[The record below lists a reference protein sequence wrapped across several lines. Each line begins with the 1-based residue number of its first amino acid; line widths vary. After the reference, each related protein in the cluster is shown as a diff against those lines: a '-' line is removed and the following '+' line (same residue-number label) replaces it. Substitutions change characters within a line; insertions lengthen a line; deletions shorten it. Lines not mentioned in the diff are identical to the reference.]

1 MPATS
6 DVAKPF
12 VLVAIEPVDGWTS
25 LSQAR
30 GYCLRT
36 LKEVMPNGSREPRAG
51 EVPISFERRYGDA
64 IGVIPLS
71 SRRRLRNDT
80 RTNSILLKEKPR
92 KVVGCFPQSFSPRAP
107 RRIRRSVL

>member
-1 MPATS
+1 MA
-6 DVAKPF
+6 VASHARAKSQSR
-12 VLVAIEPVDGWTS
+12 LSVDT
-25 LSQAR
+25 
-30 GYCLRT
+30 
-36 LKEVMPNGSREPRAG
+36 
-51 EVPISFERRYGDA
+51 GDA